1 MEIGERELQE
11 NGNTYCF
18 QGLNWVVRSS
28 ETADSILVTRLS
40 VTIQRLMLAWNL
52 KMEVRMRFF
61 GKMKACV
68 IIMC

>member
-1 MEIGERELQE
+1 MEIGKRELQE
-11 NGNTYCF
+11 NGNTYYF

-61 GKMKACV
+61 GKMKGCV